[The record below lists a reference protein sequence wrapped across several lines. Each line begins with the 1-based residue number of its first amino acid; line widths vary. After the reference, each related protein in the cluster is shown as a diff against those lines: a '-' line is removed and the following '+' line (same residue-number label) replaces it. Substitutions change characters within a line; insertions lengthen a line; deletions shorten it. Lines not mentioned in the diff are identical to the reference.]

1 MQAIVAATRN
11 GALAAKKLDEFGTL
25 EVGKLADILILD
37 ADPLE
42 DISNIR
48 QLNHVIRDGRVVDL
62 GALPYE
68 WIFSKPDRN

>member
-11 GALAAKKLDEFGTL
+11 GALAARKLDEFGTL
-25 EVGKLADILILD
+25 EVGKFADILILD

-48 QLNHVIRDGRVVDL
+48 QLHQVIRDGRVVDL

-68 WIFSKPDRN
+68 RIFSKPDRN